1 MHLFEFALGLVAIVT
16 AGSIITTIVKTVGAT
31 FARPHHAKLIAA
43 SPQAGPA
50 EIEGLREVI
59 DHVSGWVA
67 HLEDERDFYKDL
79 IESPGARAAIQ
90 PPDASA
96 SDTYSPAQR

>member
-1 MHLFEFALGLVAIVT
+1 
-16 AGSIITTIVKTVGAT
+16 
-31 FARPHHAKLIAA
+31 
-43 SPQAGPA
+43 
-50 EIEGLREVI
+50 VI
-59 DHVSGWVA
+59 DHVSGRVA

-96 SDTYSPAQR
+96 SDT